1 VGWQFDWKFE
11 LKQYLYNAMKIRA
24 IELDVDLIG
33 VQGSALTEEEE
44 KAISEYI
51 HSQKAK
57 RIRTS
62 KSKKVKV

>member
-1 VGWQFDWKFE
+1 MAGWQI
-11 LKQYLYNAMKIRA
+11 LINTMKTRP
-24 IELDVDLIG
+24 IELNVDLI
-33 VQGSALTEEEE
+33 VVHGSTLTKDEE

-51 HSQKAK
+51 RLNKSK